1 MNHSI
6 QPIHSCLSTNTES
19 DGFQRLW
26 NKIEKHEI
34 RNQKA
39 EKKVNDLYQE
49 YEQIIFPYEKNIT
62 NSRYRFVEHLMTFLS
77 VKAMKPKEHQRLFN
91 YLDYWMNALHNFYA
105 YRDLDTL
112 NRLSEQLELHHDKL
126 FHKEKQQALNRACN
140 EIEVMLK
147 GILGEDI
154 DLPHKKIRDA
164 ITSGDSYDFMTLIES
179 IKAEYLD
186 NNPEEQDEWDDV
198 SQEWQDFEF
207 NYYQNEEDEASK
219 ITELFKG
226 SRLNKMYKR
235 IANVIHPDKEQ
246 DPLKREEKNKLMQ
259 SLVKAKKDR
268 DVITLIKLYSQFVP
282 DGEYY
287 LGEEAMKHVEHLLE
301 MKIRTLN
308 MTHKDIFNGQ
318 GLKSYVWKNF
328 SATSK
333 KKTREKMQDHIHHIE
348 LEIKNTEKDILKLD
362 SVKRVVKFIKFQRLE
377 LMY

>member
-1 MNHSI
+1 
-6 QPIHSCLSTNTES
+6 
-19 DGFQRLW
+19 
-26 NKIEKHEI
+26 
-34 RNQKA
+34 
-39 EKKVNDLYQE
+39 
-49 YEQIIFPYEKNIT
+49 
-62 NSRYRFVEHLMTFLS
+62 
-77 VKAMKPKEHQRLFN
+77 
-91 YLDYWMNALHNFYA
+91 
-105 YRDLDTL
+105 
-112 NRLSEQLELHHDKL
+112 
-126 FHKEKQQALNRACN
+126 
-140 EIEVMLK
+140 
-147 GILGEDI
+147 
-154 DLPHKKIRDA
+154 
-164 ITSGDSYDFMTLIES
+164 MTLIES

-246 DPLKREEKNKLMQ
+246 DHLKREEKNKLMQ

-318 GLKSYVWKNF
+318 GIKSYVWKNF